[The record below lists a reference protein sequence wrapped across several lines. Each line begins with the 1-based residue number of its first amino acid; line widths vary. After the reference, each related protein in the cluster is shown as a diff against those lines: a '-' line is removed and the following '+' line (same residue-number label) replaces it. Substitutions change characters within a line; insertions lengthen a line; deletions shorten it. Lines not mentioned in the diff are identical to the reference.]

1 MGDGDVHSKCHKRH
15 AKKQCEISFV
25 EGLWSFK
32 TAGFLRTQKTWM
44 DFAGHGLPPY
54 RFLVSTSMRPWLGRQ
69 RQSPSRLHTCP
80 EPCKTATGLQGKH
93 SLQQCRASWTS
104 QFHLIPLNSCI
115 QRKKHIAFPRLF
127 KHHHL
132 HLKSARVCVCV
143 SSAPAPLAAWG
154 RKLADVAPNCTQHA
168 EDKDLGDL
176 NWKMGELRV
185 WEQRKQHSA
194 G

>member
-1 MGDGDVHSKCHKRH
+1 MVNVHSKYHKRH
-15 AKKQCEISFV
+15 AKKQCEISVV
-25 EGLWSFK
+25 EGLWSLK

-54 RFLVSTSMRPWLGRQ
+54 RFSVSTSMAWPPT
-69 RQSPSRLHTCP
+69 SESFYPSRLHTCP

-115 QRKKHIAFPRLF
+115 QRKRKNIAFPRLF

-132 HLKSARVCVCV
+132 HLKSARVCV

-154 RKLADVAPNCTQHA
+154 RKLADMAPNCTQHA

-176 NWKMGELRV
+176 KNGRAASLGAK
-185 WEQRKQHSA
+185 KA
-194 G
+194 T